1 MAARLLSLVAALVM
15 LAPASA
21 AAKVVY
27 VGDSLG
33 VGTAPYLRE
42 QLDEAIDVH
51 AETGRPSSSGVDVLG
66 SLIGP
71 EDDVV
76 VFDLGTNDT
85 DPAVL
90 ADSLAASRG
99 IAGDRCLVVAT
110 LNRPPLN
117 GAPVEPLNRV
127 ISRFAARDPNSEV
140 VDWREVAS
148 RQPGLLTDG
157 IHATAEG
164 YALRAGLFAEVIE
177 SCLAFGAIG
186 DAAPA
191 PAPAGGRDHTEPAL
205 EPEPT
210 PTKPPEPKRPRPP
223 RPIDQ
228 VAADVARAVAV
239 GLDFG

>member
-1 MAARLLSLVAALVM
+1 MCARPLWLVVALVM
-15 LAPASA
+15 LAPAGA
-21 AAKVVY
+21 AAKVLY

-42 QLDEAIDVH
+42 QLDEAIEVD
-51 AETGRPSSSGVDVLG
+51 AETGRPSTAGVDVLG
-66 SLIGP
+66 SLFAA

-76 VFDLGTNDT
+76 VFDLGTNDA

-90 ADSLAASRG
+90 ADSLAAARG
-99 IAGDRCLVVAT
+99 IAGDRCLVIAT

-127 ISRFAARDPNSEV
+127 ITRFAASDPNSEL
-140 VDWREVAS
+140 VDWRAAAT
-148 RQPGLLTDG
+148 RRPDLLTDG

-164 YALRAGLFAEVIE
+164 YSLRAGLFAEAIE
-177 SCLAFGAIG
+177 SCLAFGTIG

-191 PAPAGGRDHTEPAL
+191 PAGADDREEPAL
-205 EPEPT
+205 EPEPA
-210 PTKPPEPKRPRPP
+210 PAKAPEPERPRPP
-223 RPIDQ
+223 RPLER